1 MHLAAL
7 LCTLA
12 AAGAQAANPPQ
23 KPPVETAPQ
32 SEGQALKRLSIE
44 ELSRIAVVSAS
55 RHTEPIAD
63 AATAVG
69 VITADTLR
77 RAGITNLPDALRL
90 ALGVTVGRDGNA
102 WAISARGFQA
112 SATNKMVVMIDGRS
126 IYTPLFSGVF
136 WDVQDV

>member
-32 SEGQALKRLSIE
+32 SETQALKRLSIE

-55 RHTEPIAD
+55 R
-63 AATAVG
+63 
-69 VITADTLR
+69 
-77 RAGITNLPDALRL
+77 PDVPQSTDC
-90 ALGVTVGRDGNA
+90 GWTV
-102 WAISARGFQA
+102 
-112 SATNKMVVMIDGRS
+112 
-126 IYTPLFSGVF
+126 
-136 WDVQDV
+136 